1 MDNALADKYHALRNL
16 EPPLLDKIAA
26 CQAILR
32 AQARVVVAFSG
43 GVDSTFLLAM
53 AIETLGPKNVLAV
66 TNTSAIHP
74 RADTSQARTLAE
86 ELGVEMVEVMGQELE
101 NHNFR
106 DNPPERCY
114 HCKLEIFTS
123 LKRLAELRGY
133 NAVLSG
139 TNADDSQDY
148 RPGAKAEDELGTVR
162 PLKDAGLTKME
173 IRAASRAMGLPTADM
188 PSMACLA
195 SRIPYGQ
202 PITAQKLARIERAE
216 TLLTELGIRQHR
228 VRDHEILARIEV
240 LPIDMDLVLR
250 HRQRIVDELKGFGYT
265 YITIDLQG
273 FRSGSMNETLP
284 GLGGQKTSK

>member
-1 MDNALADKYHALRNL
+1 MDNALTDKFQAVRKLDPALL
-16 EPPLLDKIAA
+16 EKIEA

-32 AQARVVVAFSG
+32 VQGRVVVAFSG
-43 GVDSTFLLAM
+43 GVDSTFLLAL
-53 AIETLGPKNVLAV
+53 AVETLGVKNVLAV

-74 RADTSQARTLAE
+74 RANTLQARALAE
-86 ELGVEMVEVMGQELE
+86 DLGVEMVEVMGQELE
-101 NHNFR
+101 NHIFR
-106 DNPPERCY
+106 ANSPERCY

-139 TNADDSQDY
+139 SNADDSADY
-148 RPGAKAEDELGTVR
+148 RPGAKAEDELGVVR
-162 PLKDAGLTKME
+162 PLKDAGLTKLE
-173 IRAASRAMGLPTADM
+173 IRAASRAMALPTADM

-216 TLLTELGIRQHR
+216 ALLAELGVRQYR
-228 VRDHEILARIEV
+228 LRDHDILARIEV
-240 LPIDMDLVLR
+240 LPADMDIILH
-250 HRQRIVDELKGFGYT
+250 HRQRIVDELKALGYT
-265 YITIDLQG
+265 YVTLDLQG

-284 GLGGQKTSK
+284 GLDGVPK